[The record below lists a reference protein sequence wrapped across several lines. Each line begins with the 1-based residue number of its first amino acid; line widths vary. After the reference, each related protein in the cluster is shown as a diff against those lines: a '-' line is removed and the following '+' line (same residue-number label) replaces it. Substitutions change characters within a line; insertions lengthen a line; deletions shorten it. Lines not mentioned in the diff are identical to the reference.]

1 MSIQSQYSI
10 IFMLLALSQVFCA
23 VKARRSDKPIG
34 RVVAKFNLA
43 MVLPLASNTLIIG
56 THDEAAAI
64 IGYYGYYIGM
74 TLVMM
79 ALVSFTNEYCQGIGD
94 PINKHNQRP
103 TVMYILGILDIIQLL
118 LNIPFKHAFDTEP
131 IIISGK
137 QYFKAIPELG
147 LTMHRVISYI
157 IFVCV
162 LLIFMIGVHKTSR
175 LYREKFTVIATIQMA
190 AGVIQAYFIFKP
202 SDIDKSVIVHGV
214 IGVVIFYFSICYR
227 PMRLLDTMLSNM
239 ASDMDASVFMFDA
252 MSKCVWM
259 NESGA
264 ELLGISSDRLSSV
277 KDLLIAKFGPIS
289 NRGDNW
295 SDDIYISG
303 NRECFSI
310 EKKSVKTYNKQLDGS
325 FLIIKDITEKR
336 NQVEKEIYDSMHDS
350 LTDLYNKT
358 YLYASI
364 DKILKS
370 DKTNN
375 IDFYLVYINIKNFK
389 IINDIFGS
397 EYGDQ
402 VLISVA
408 DWLRTHITDENSIYG
423 RLIADTF
430 GILIPVNAFDED
442 LFRTDFSKFI
452 VKYKNIE
459 HQLFM
464 HLGVYRIR
472 DRSMDLSIMFDR
484 AHLAVASIVDNYKT
498 CIKYYDEDIRQSVL
512 EEQRLTANLAEAIET
527 RQIQPYLQPIVNSD
541 GKVIGAEALARWIH
555 PEQGFMAPIK
565 FIPIF
570 EKNGMIVEIDKYMWR
585 CACEILYKWKGKH
598 DDLFLSI
605 NISPKDFYFV
615 DVVHEICSL
624 VEDYD
629 INPIKLR
636 IEITETAMMSDPEER
651 IRIFDELR
659 SKGFIVE
666 MDDFGSGYSSL
677 NMLKDMP
684 VDVLKIDMK
693 FLSNSKNNKSNTIIK
708 NVINLS
714 KELEMTALTEGV
726 ETQQQYDQLVDM
738 GCSLFQGYYFAKPMP
753 VDEFEDFL
761 NNRKR

>member
-56 THDEAAAI
+56 THDEAVAI
-64 IGYYGYYIGM
+64 IGYHGYYIGM

-94 PINKHNQRP
+94 PINKHTQRP

-147 LTMHRVISYI
+147 LTMHRVILYI

-162 LLIFMIGVHKTSR
+162 LLIFMISVRKTSR

-303 NRECFSI
+303 TRECFSI

-358 YLYASI
+358 YLYTSI

-370 DKTNN
+370 DKTNS

-430 GILIPVNAFDED
+430 GILIPVDAFDED

-459 HQLFM
+459 HQLFV
-464 HLGVYRIR
+464 HLGVYKIR

-629 INPIKLR
+629 IDPIKLR

-761 NNRKR
+761 NNRKG